1 MVTDGEMDVH
11 IKDKRQKCGQHW
23 WGTIFMGIEVYPS
36 GNPRRV
42 DGQKKLPPRGVKLNI
57 ISDTSHIVFYSGRTQ
72 IPYVI

>member
-1 MVTDGEMDVH
+1 
-11 IKDKRQKCGQHW
+11 
-23 WGTIFMGIEVYPS
+23 MGIEVYPS